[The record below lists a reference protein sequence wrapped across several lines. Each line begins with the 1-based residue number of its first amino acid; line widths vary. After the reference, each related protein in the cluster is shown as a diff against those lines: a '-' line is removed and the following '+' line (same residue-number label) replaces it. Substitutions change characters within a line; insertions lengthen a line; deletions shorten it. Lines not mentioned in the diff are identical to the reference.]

1 MSGTVEKEG
10 GYMNRP
16 PLLTGSANYD
26 AWKPKMMAFLRSIDS
41 KVWKVV
47 LTGWE
52 QPMYAS
58 KEGTSTGIVKPEV
71 EWTTEEEAIAN
82 QNHKAIYAL
91 FNGVDTSVF
100 KMIKNCVSA
109 KEAWEVLQKCYEGTT
124 KVKQSKIQHL
134 TSRFEALKMKDD
146 ENIQDFHLKLLDIG
160 NSFEAL
166 GEKMSDEKLARKLL
180 RSLPKRFDMKVTAI
194 EEAHDIS
201 SMKMDELVGSL
212 QTFESVLDERG
223 DKRNKSIAF
232 VSNTEEEDDQSEDG
246 EEDSIADA
254 IAMLGRQF
262 NKVLKR
268 VDRRNRQNGQGIR
281 FDINKQQNSLKK
293 SKPEDKS
300 TQGKGVQCH
309 ECEGYGHIRSE
320 CGTYQKRQKKGL
332 TVSWSDEDTD
342 EEGESARHV
351 TALTGTCVEVE
362 DWDSDEDEDVPYEEL
377 ASTYKDLLTRY
388 EEMCRILEKQKKT
401 INKLITEVNTQV
413 QKVAQAEEKVTQV
426 NAQMDDLRKRV
437 SQLNSGGDLLEE
449 ILENVPSGKLRSV
462 GYNYSSLNQYQ
473 QNPETKFSSGGNM
486 IDPCTGKVMLEHQ
499 PRHSKAFPV
508 PKFALDPKSSASQGP
523 RPRIYQRSNSQRRYR
538 RWVCHHCGKRGHI
551 RPFCYKLHGYPN
563 QKPNQNVTHEK
574 TIVKKEWRPIEESAA
589 LPKEEDV
596 GLIAHTSLRASS
608 REDWYFDSGCSR
620 HMTGEEKYLMNVRS
634 YKASFVTFGDGAK
647 GEIIGIGDLINH
659 GQPNLENVLLVKGLT
674 ANLISISQ
682 LCDQGMKVNFTKSE
696 CLVNNEEG
704 QLVLRGT
711 RSKDNCYLWMPQE
724 EALTSTCLVTTEDEV
739 QLWHQKMGHLNLK
752 GMKKVISLE
761 AIRGIPK
768 LRIVEGKVCGECQ
781 IGKQVR
787 MSHPMLEHQ
796 TTSKVLELLH
806 MDLMGPMQVES
817 LGGKRYVLVV
827 VDDFSR
833 YTWVNFIREKS
844 DAFDVFK
851 ELCIQIQREK
861 GSNVVRIR
869 SDHGREFENSKFDD
883 FCAAEGIKHEYSSPI
898 TPQQNGIVERKNRT
912 IQESARVM
920 LHAKNVPY
928 HFWAEAMN
936 IACYVHN
943 RVTLRKGTTSTLYE
957 LWKDR
962 KPTVKHFHI
971 FGSECFILADRE
983 PRRKL
988 DPKSEKG
995 FFLGYSTN
1003 SRAYKVYNTKTQVV
1017 MESVNV
1023 VVKDSSDKENEG
1035 VDQGTPVSVNAEPDD
1050 GASTPA
1056 SMNEADERTIEEDN
1070 DESARPQAA
1079 SKGPSVR
1086 VQKNHPLDLVIGNPE
1101 QGITTRRTNDVVA
1114 NSCFVSLFEPKNVK
1128 EALTDEAWI
1137 EAMQEELNQF
1147 ERSEVWDL
1155 VPRPEDVNVI
1165 GTKWVYKNKSDENG
1179 TVTRNKARLVAQ
1191 GYTQIEGLDFDETF
1205 APVARLE
1212 SIRLL
1217 LGVACILKFKLYQMD
1232 VKSAF
1237 LNGYLQEEV
1246 YVEQPKGFV
1255 DPEHPNYVYK
1265 LKKALYGLKQAPRAW
1280 YERLTQFLEEQGY
1293 RKGGSDKTL
1302 FVKQEKGKFIIAQ
1315 IYVDDIV
1322 FGGMSDAMVQH
1333 FVQQMQSEFEMS
1345 LVGEL
1350 TYFLG
1355 LQIKQMDDTIFI
1367 SQSKYARN
1375 IIKKFGM
1382 DNATHKRTPAPTH
1395 LKLTK
1400 DEKGISVDQS
1410 LYRSMIGSLLYL
1422 TASRPDITYAVGVC
1436 ARYQADPKVS
1446 HLTQVKRILKYVNGT
1461 SDYGIMYSHCENS
1474 TLYGYCDADWAGSA
1488 DDRKSTSGGCFFLG
1502 TNLISWFSKKQNC
1515 VALSTAEAEY
1525 VAAGSSCSQ
1534 LVWMKQMLKEYDVE
1548 QDALTLYCDNMSAIN
1563 ISKNPVQHSK
1573 TKHIDIR
1580 HHYIRDLVENKIVVL
1595 EHVGTKEQIADI
1607 FTKAL
1612 DAVQFENL
1620 RGKLGICLYEEL

>member
-1 MSGTVEKEG
+1 MSGTMEKEG

-26 AWKPKMMAFLRSIDS
+26 SWKSKMMAFLRSIDS

-52 QPMYAS
+52 QPTYAS

-71 EWTTEEEAIAN
+71 EWTTEEEAVAN

-100 KMIKNCVSA
+100 KLIKNCVSA

-134 TSRFEALKMKDD
+134 TSKFEALRMKDD
-146 ENIQDFHLKLLDIG
+146 ENIQDFHLSLLDIG

-166 GEKMSDEKLARKLL
+166 GEKMSDEKLSRKLL

-201 SMKMDELVGSL
+201 TMKMDELVGSL

-223 DKRNKSIAF
+223 DKKNKSIAF
-232 VSNTEEEDDQSEDG
+232 VSNTEEEDDQIEDG

-268 VDRRNRQNGQGIR
+268 VDRRNRQNGQSIR
-281 FDINKQQNSLKK
+281 FDINKQQNIQKK
-293 SKPEDKS
+293 SKPDEKNN
-300 TQGKGVQCH
+300 QGKGVQCH

-351 TALTGTCVEVE
+351 TAFTGTCVEVE
-362 DWDSDEDEDVPYEEL
+362 DWDSDEDGDVSYEEL

-388 EEMCRILEKQKKT
+388 EGMCRILEKQKKT
-401 INKLITEVNTQV
+401 INKLQTEVNTQV
-413 QKVAQAEEKVTQV
+413 QKATQAEEKVIQV

-449 ILENVPSGKLRSV
+449 ILESVPSGKLRSV

-473 QNPETKFSSGGNM
+473 QDPETKFSSGGNM

-499 PRHSKAFPV
+499 SRHSKAFPV
-508 PKFALDPKSSASQGP
+508 PKFALDPKPSASQGP
-523 RPRIYQRSNSQRRYR
+523 RPRAYQRSNSQRRYR
-538 RWVCHHCGKRGHI
+538 RWVCHHRGKRGHI

-574 TIVKKEWRPIEESAA
+574 TIVKKEWRPIEENAA

-634 YKASFVTFGDGAK
+634 YKVSFVTFGDGAK

-796 TTSKVLELLH
+796 TASKVLELLH

-861 GSNVVRIR
+861 CSNVVRIR

-936 IACYVHN
+936 TACYVHN
-943 RVTLRKGTTSTLYE
+943 RVTLRKGTTFTLYE

-1003 SRAYKVYNTKTQVV
+1003 SRAYRVYNTKTQVV
-1017 MESVNV
+1017 MESANV
-1023 VVKDSSDKENEG
+1023 VVKDSPDKEKEG
-1035 VDQGTPVSVNAEPDD
+1035 IDQGTSVSVNAEPDY

-1056 SMNEADERTIEEDN
+1056 SMNEADERTIEEDS
-1070 DESARPQAA
+1070 DESARPKAT

-1255 DPEHPNYVYK
+1255 DPEYPNYVYK

-1322 FGGMSDAMVQH
+1322 FGGMSNAMVQH

-1580 HHYIRDLVENKIVVL
+1580 HHYIRDLVESKIVVL

-1612 DAVQFENL
+1612 DAVQFEKL
-1620 RGKLGICLYEEL
+1620 RGKLGICLHEEA